1 MHKEGLHAEIQR
13 SREHIVHPDAGQD
26 LRQRAFSEHPVRRN
40 GPVAERRAAKRP
52 RGQRLPE
59 PVHPAGLRLPFR
71 QHGPIRPVLPSP
83 QARRRDRGA
92 GVRAGNNLL
101 QERRWYA
108 VDLPDVLEYRETLL
122 PKPQRQACLAGDAFS
137 GDWIRRIRSGAPDA
151 PVLVTAGGLF
161 YYFEEE
167 KVVALLRMLHGFESV
182 EVVFDGV
189 SRIGLGRMRK
199 KYMKQMGHADARMFF
214 CVDSAAELARRIGG
228 DACAVSEEPYYRHID
243 KTGLKPSTKLSM
255 GASDRLRMV
264 KMVHVRAN
272 VGVAPAK
279 G

>member
-1 MHKEGLHAEIQR
+1 M
-13 SREHIVHPDAGQD
+13 
-26 LRQRAFSEHPVRRN
+26 
-40 GPVAERRAAKRP
+40 
-52 RGQRLPE
+52 
-59 PVHPAGLRLPFR
+59 
-71 QHGPIRPVLPSP
+71 
-83 QARRRDRGA
+83 
-92 GVRAGNNLL
+92 
-101 QERRWYA
+101 
-108 VDLPDVLEYRETLL
+108 
-122 PKPQRQACLAGDAFS
+122 
-137 GDWIRRIRSGAPDA
+137 
-151 PVLVTAGGLF
+151 VTAGGLF

-272 VGVAPAK
+272 EGVAPAK

>member
-1 MHKEGLHAEIQR
+1 MHKEGLHAGIQR

-101 QERRWYA
+101 QERRWTYPLVRRRSA
-108 VDLPDVLEYRETLL
+108 GRAGISRGAAAQAAATGVPCRRRLFRRLDQAD
-122 PKPQRQACLAGDAFS
+122 PQRRAGRA
-137 GDWIRRIRSGAPDA
+137 GIGYRRR
-151 PVLVTAGGLF
+151 PVLLFRRGESGRPSADVAQLRECGGGVRRREQNRNGQDA
-161 YYFEEE
+161 EEIHE
-167 KVVALLRMLHGFESV
+167 A
-182 EVVFDGV
+182 DGP
-189 SRIGLGRMRK
+189 
-199 KYMKQMGHADARMFF
+199 
-214 CVDSAAELARRIGG
+214 C
-228 DACAVSEEPYYRHID
+228 
-243 KTGLKPSTKLSM
+243 
-255 GASDRLRMV
+255 
-264 KMVHVRAN
+264 
-272 VGVAPAK
+272 
-279 G
+279 